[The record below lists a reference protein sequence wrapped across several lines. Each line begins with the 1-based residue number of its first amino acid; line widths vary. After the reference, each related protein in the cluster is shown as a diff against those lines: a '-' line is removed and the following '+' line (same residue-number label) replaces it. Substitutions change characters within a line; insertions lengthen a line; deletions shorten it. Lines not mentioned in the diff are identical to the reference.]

1 MARIMTELTT
11 RLLSEAKQHR
21 NLWRANFAAA
31 VILFLAALGTSALA
45 TVFAA
50 TGEHATVLPWLT
62 AAPGVIILA
71 NGFFKFGERYTWHFE
86 KSGKLKAIFQQ
97 LEYGNAPVKEAVDW
111 WNKVDEEM
119 NKKAP
124 QFGEFSVFPSGKSKD

>member
-1 MARIMTELTT
+1 MTELTT
-11 RLLSEAKQHR
+11 QLQSEVKHHQ

-31 VILFLAALGTSALA
+31 VILFIAALATSALA

-50 TGEHATVLPWLT
+50 TGEHGKVLPWLT

-71 NGFFKFGERYTWHFE
+71 NGFFKFGERYTWHFQ

-97 LEYGNAPVKEAVDW
+97 VEYGNAPVKEAVDW
-111 WNKVDEEM
+111 WNNVDKEM
-119 NKKAP
+119 NEKAP
-124 QFGEFSVFPSGKSKD
+124 QFGEFSVFPSSKTKD